1 MTDDIKEYIESG
13 NLSILFAGLYGQVW
27 ALATRLAKISHICAD
42 LQKPSEEI
50 VVLFDEELPKKTQK
64 PKRGRPRK
72 NDIKN

>member
-13 NLSILFAGLYGQVW
+13 NLSCLFARLHGQAS
-27 ALATRLAKISHICAD
+27 ALAARLAQLSHICAD

-50 VVLFDEELPKKTQK
+50 VVYFDDEVPQKQQK

-72 NDIKN
+72 KDAGN